1 MIFTFDT
8 STLKS
13 YVLLIAERVL
23 ENYEVTSP
31 LDN

>member
-13 YVLLIAERVL
+13 YVLLIAERDL
-23 ENYEVTSP
+23 ENYGVILP